1 MEKIPTER
9 TIYDYTI
16 KQMKALKVHD
26 VAYNRIVGIYA
37 GMLRQ
42 YYILVKDWEKNG
54 CPATVESAAGSL
66 KKHPSLDQIEKL
78 RKDILSYSN
87 QLMLNPKSQRDSE
100 TKQEEKASPFARFM
114 SQSGGGGSG

>member
-42 YYILVKDWEKNG
+42 YYILVKDWEGNG

-78 RKDILSYSN
+78 RKDILAYSN
-87 QLMLNPKSQRDSE
+87 QLMLNPKSNNAGQIKEDDE
-100 TKQEEKASPFARFM
+100 PNPFANFIK
-114 SQSGGGGSG
+114 

>member
-42 YYILVKDWEKNG
+42 YYRIT
-54 CPATVESAAGSL
+54 PACAGNTKTRTSTMAL
-66 KKHPSLDQIEKL
+66 KRDHP
-78 RKDILSYSN
+78 R
-87 QLMLNPKSQRDSE
+87 MC
-100 TKQEEKASPFARFM
+100 
-114 SQSGGGGSG
+114 G

>member
-42 YYILVKDWEKNG
+42 YYILVKDWEKHG
-54 CPATVESAAGSL
+54 CPATVESAAGTL

-78 RKDILSYSN
+78 RKDILAYSN
-87 QLMLNPKSQRDSE
+87 QLMLNPKSNNAGQIKDDDE
-100 TKQEEKASPFARFM
+100 PNPFANFIK
-114 SQSGGGGSG
+114 